1 MNNTTLIIGG
11 ILALGFF
18 ASLLLLARSEV
29 ARVIASIFA
38 LGASAFCAFGFLA
51 SFEYSGAAGLPPKVI
66 YATLGICLLATAV
79 MHLKSV
85 FKKKDA

>member
-51 SFEYSGAAGLPPKVI
+51 SYELSDSAALPWQI
-66 YATLGICLLATAV
+66 TYATLGICLLATAV

-85 FKKKDA
+85 FSKKKA